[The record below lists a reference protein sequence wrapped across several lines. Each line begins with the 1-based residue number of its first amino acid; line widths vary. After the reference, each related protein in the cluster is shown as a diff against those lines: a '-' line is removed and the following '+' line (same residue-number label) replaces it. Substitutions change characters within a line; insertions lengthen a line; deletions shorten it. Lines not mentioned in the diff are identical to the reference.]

1 MAGVLA
7 IKPCLWDKLAMQA
20 QFRKNDSPVKMK
32 FTRLGEY
39 VDSKM
44 APVLP
49 VKKKKKPLDVKVKQL
64 PC

>member
-1 MAGVLA
+1 
-7 IKPCLWDKLAMQA
+7 MQA

-32 FTRLGEY
+32 FTRLGKY

-44 APVLP
+44 APILP